1 MAQYCIQ
8 CGAALKNGAHFCAEC
23 GAPADSEAM
32 EAGKADDAPR
42 GRPKWL
48 VIGGAAFVVI
58 LLLLYYLLF
67 LRDDLGGRGLED
79 RVGAAPPPVEQE
91 ILQRLYSTADANIR
105 DRASTQGSAILGK
118 LPRGSAASGRV
129 ILGEDGT
136 SQWLE
141 LEGGKGFVALAN
153 LSEYEPPL
161 IEKQLGD
168 KVWNADRAIEIWA
181 QPATASTLLDR
192 VGPGTP
198 LTLSGLVAGDFI
210 EVKLKAGGVG
220 YIADG
225 KRIAALAN
233 GKPIAIAFNPN
244 SCSFGSEID
253 TMLEAIGKRM
263 QAQYR
268 AIENR
273 DYPDEAAREKALGA
287 IDGKSAF
294 QKLQRSFEGLTVTA
308 IAQHYE
314 SQSVYFAES
323 PAQVI
328 ATFRAKG
335 FSIDRNG
342 AFKSQDL
349 YAGIGKSA
357 GEGARYGQADL
368 SCGV

>member
-8 CGAALKNGAHFCAEC
+8 CGAALKDAARFCAGC
-23 GAPADSEAM
+23 GAPVDSEAM
-32 EAGKADDAPR
+32 DGPSAGDQPPA
-42 GRPKWL
+42 GRNWL
-48 VIGGAAFVVI
+48 LIGGAAF
-58 LLLLYYLLF
+58 LLLLLLGYYLLF
-67 LRDDLGGRGLED
+67 LRDDLGGRSLEEG
-79 RVGAAPPPVEQE
+79 VGASPPAVEQSASQ
-91 ILQRLYSTADANIR
+91 LFYSTADANIR
-105 DRASTQGSAILGK
+105 DRASTQGSAILGR
-118 LPRGSAASGRV
+118 LPRGSAASGK
-129 ILGEDGT
+129 IIMGEDGT

-141 LEGGKGFVALAN
+141 LDGGKGFVALVN
-153 LSEYEPPL
+153 LSAFEPPA
-161 IEKQLGD
+161 IEKPLGD
-168 KVWNADRAIEIWA
+168 KIWTADRLIEIWER
-181 QPATASTLLDR
+181 PDTTSTLVDR

-198 LTLSGLVAGDFI
+198 LTLAGIVAGDFI

-220 YIADG
+220 YIADA

-233 GKPIAIAFNPN
+233 GKPITIAFNPN
-244 SCSFGSEID
+244 SCSFGPEID
-253 TMLEAIGKRM
+253 AMLEAIGKRM

-328 ATFRAKG
+328 AAFRAKG

-349 YAGIGKSA
+349 YAGIAKTA
-357 GEGARYGQADL
+357 GEGARYGQTDL